1 MAQRGRPKGSKNKP
15 KFGMVPSGTP
25 VVGMYTTALPIIPT
39 ETDEQ
44 IDKRIRGRFQVVTEM
59 TKDALA
65 GKVRCLIISG
75 PAGMSK
81 SFTVEAIIKAADPD
95 RKKSIICKGFA
106 RATGLYKTLY
116 NYKMPRMVTVF
127 DDCDSVFLDQD
138 ALNILKAACDTT
150 EDRTI
155 FWGAETT
162 MTTENGE
169 QMPTIFSYEGVI
181 IFLTNY
187 DMEEAIERNV
197 ALTPH
202 FQAFMSRAHYI
213 DIGLKSIRDYIIRI
227 KQIVEEDGMLRDLGF
242 EPAEEK
248 EILDFIRANSEPCMK
263 FRELTLRLV
272 KKIADLYRAR
282 PTRWKEIAAVTL
294 FKKGM
299 DL

>member
-1 MAQRGRPKGSKNKP
+1 MGRGRPVGSKNKP
-15 KFGMVPSGTP
+15 KFGIG
-25 VVGMYTTALPIIPT
+25 ALPAIPQLGMHVGPLAIVPT

-59 TKDALA
+59 VQDAIK
-65 GKVRCLIISG
+65 GKIRCVFISG

-81 SFTVEAIIKAADPD
+81 SFTVERLIKLADPD
-95 RKKSIICKGFA
+95 RNKSIICKGFA
-106 RATGLYKTLY
+106 RATGLYKTLH
-116 NYKMPRMVTVF
+116 NFQRPRDVIVF
-127 DDCDSVFLDQD
+127 DDCDSVFKDEE

-162 MTTENGE
+162 MTMKDGE
-169 QMPTIFSYEGVI
+169 PMPTMFSYNGTI

-187 DMEEAIERNV
+187 DMEDAIERNV
-197 ALTPH
+197 ALAPH
-202 FQAFMSRAHYI
+202 FQALMSRSHYI
-213 DIGLKSIRDYIIRI
+213 NIGLWSVRDYIIRI

-242 EPAEEK
+242 EPFEEK
-248 EILDFIRANSEPCMK
+248 EILDFIRGQSEPDMK

-282 PTRWKEIAAVTL
+282 PSRWKEISAVTL
-294 FKKGM
+294 FKKGRE
-299 DL
+299 L